1 MEAFLEEFQ
10 HLKIQLEEIKSA
22 TGDFNSSK
30 IIGKGGFGVVHE
42 GVLSHSKKQNMV
54 AFKRLDRRHGQGDP
68 EFWKEILMLSRYTH
82 KNLIS
87 LLGFCDQDG
96 EKIIVYEYASN
107 GSLDRHL
114 SSTSLTWKQRLKIC
128 LGAAMGLCYLHDP
141 KETQQRVIHRDI
153 KSSNILLDENWNAK
167 ISDMGLSKIGPANQ
181 QHTFVVSNVVGTF
194 GYVDPMYVETSI
206 LTKESDVYSFGV
218 VLFEVLC
225 GRLCFENK
233 NNHFQNLVPMWK
245 KSFKQKK
252 LDEIVFQDL
261 KQHIDTRSLEVF
273 SDTAYQ
279 CLQKSCTKRPKMFD
293 VVEKLEI
300 ALGFQ
305 EEFEEM
311 GKIVVP
317 YLPFVNTCDT
327 PPNPN
332 IDSAINKGELAKGM
346 MTSSSSLSATSAE
359 TMLLADSRKQIDRVG
374 RKGRHNDTE
383 LHLAAR
389 RGNLAAV
396 KQILDDI
403 NFQMV
408 GPDFDSEVAEIR
420 ASIVNEVNE
429 MGETTLYTACEMG
442 HVEVVKELLKC
453 SNKETISK
461 KSLSM
466 YDPLHVAASQGHH
479 AVVRLLLDH
488 DASLSHTRSVFN
500 ATPLITAAVWGHTA
514 VVHELLLKDLS
525 MLDIARS
532 DGKTALHVAART
544 GHVEIIQTLLEK
556 NPRMA
561 LRTDKKGQ
569 SALHVAA
576 KGASSEVV
584 KLLLM
589 ADPAVVMLQDNLG
602 FTPLHAA
609 TRKKRAEIV
618 KELLSFPHINVNALT
633 RDHKTAFD
641 IADGLPLSEE
651 SADIQVCLLR
661 HGALRGNEMNQ
672 QGVRRIRSVRRKK
685 TIRRLCTQIWIS
697 FLGVTRL
704 KDDYL

>member
-1 MEAFLEEFQ
+1 MEWFLEEFQ

-22 TGDFNSSK
+22 TDNFNSSK
-30 IIGKGGFGVVHE
+30 VIGKGGFGVVHE
-42 GVLSHSKKQNMV
+42 GVLSHSKKQNTV

-87 LLGFCDQDG
+87 LLGFCDEDG
-96 EKIIVYEYASN
+96 EKILVYEFASN
-107 GSLDRHL
+107 GSLDQHL

-128 LGAAMGLCYLHDP
+128 VGAAMGLCYLHDP

-181 QHTFVVSNVVGTF
+181 QHTFLVSNVVGTF
-194 GYVDPMYVETSI
+194 GYVDPMYVEMSI

-225 GRLCFENK
+225 GRLCFENN

-245 KSFKQKK
+245 KSFKHKK

-261 KQHIDTRSLEVF
+261 KQHIDARSLEVF
-273 SDTAYQ
+273 LDAAYQ
-279 CLQKSCTKRPKMFD
+279 CLQKSRTKRPKMFD

-311 GKIVVP
+311 V
-317 YLPFVNTCDT
+317 
-327 PPNPN
+327 
-332 IDSAINKGELAKGM
+332 
-346 MTSSSSLSATSAE
+346 E

-374 RKGRHNDTE
+374 RKKYTTKLTGRHNDTE

-389 RGNLAAV
+389 CGDLAAV

-442 HVEVVKELLKC
+442 HVEVVKELLKY
-453 SNKETISK
+453 SNKATISK
-461 KSLSM
+461 KNRSM

-479 AVVRLLLDH
+479 AVVQLLLDH
-488 DASLSHTRSVFN
+488 DASLCDTISVQN
-500 ATPLITAAVWGHTA
+500 TTPLITAAVRGHTA
-514 VVHELLLKDLS
+514 VVHELLLKDRSL
-525 MLDIARS
+525 LYIAKS
-532 DGKTALHVAART
+532 NGKTALHMAART

-569 SALHVAA
+569 IALHVAA
-576 KGASSEVV
+576 KGASREVF

-589 ADPAVVMLQDNLG
+589 ADPVVVMLQDNKG
-602 FTPLHAA
+602 YTVLHVA

-618 KELLSFPHINVNALT
+618 KKLLSFPHVKVNALT
-633 RDHKTAFD
+633 RDDKTAFD
-641 IADGLPLSEE
+641 IVDGLPQSEE
-651 SADIQVCLLR
+651 STEIRECLLS
-661 HGALRGNEMNQ
+661 HGAVRANEMNQ
-672 QGVRRIRSVRRKK
+672 QGHELKNYLTQLKQRLSYYESVEDVE
-685 TIRRLCTQIWIS
+685 I
-697 FLGVTRL
+697 
-704 KDDYL
+704 